1 MRTSAFKGYCIC
13 IHCNHRMEHKRGT
26 PCKDVVCPECGKKM
40 IREDSYHHKL
50 FKEKK
55 EKK

>member
-1 MRTSAFKGYCIC
+1 
-13 IHCNHRMEHKRGT
+13 MEHQRGT